1 MGPNYGALHNCNG
14 SHRCLGVEQ
23 YLEVPCKSPSR
34 SIQARISVTT
44 RSWIHGES
52 IFLNNLIKTMDI
64 FYRES
69 LRFPNILRSISDFDV
84 NGTCPEIG
92 LSTLDPHINMPVIS
106 INSLPKFKEIVR

>member
-1 MGPNYGALHNCNG
+1 
-14 SHRCLGVEQ
+14 
-23 YLEVPCKSPSR
+23 
-34 SIQARISVTT
+34 
-44 RSWIHGES
+44 
-52 IFLNNLIKTMDI
+52 MDI